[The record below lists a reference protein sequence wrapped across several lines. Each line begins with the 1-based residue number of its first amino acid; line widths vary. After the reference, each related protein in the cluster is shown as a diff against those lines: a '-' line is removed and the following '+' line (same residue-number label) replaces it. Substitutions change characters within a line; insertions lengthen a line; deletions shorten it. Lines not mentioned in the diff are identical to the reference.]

1 MIMLNIHEAKARL
14 SEMLVKVEA
23 GETVVVCRRN
33 KPVAEIRPLPR
44 KPSTPRPVGLAK
56 EHVRVPPE
64 FHEPL
69 PDEVLAGF
77 EGRGA

>member
-1 MIMLNIHEAKARL
+1 MLAK
-14 SEMLVKVEA
+14 VGA

-44 KPSTPRPVGLAK
+44 KSSTPRLVGLAK
-56 EHVRVPPE
+56 GRVRVPPE
-64 FHEPL
+64 FYEPL
-69 PDEVLAGF
+69 PDEVLAEF

>member
-1 MIMLNIHEAKARL
+1 MITLNIHEAKARL
-14 SEMLVKVEA
+14 PEMLAKVGA

-44 KPSTPRPVGLAK
+44 KSSTPRLVGLAK
-56 EHVRVPPE
+56 GRVRVPPE
-64 FHEPL
+64 FYEPL
-69 PDEVLAGF
+69 PDEVLAEF